1 VSDRV
6 RKCNKAYVKIFR
18 LYAGAVQKLLSRDSA
33 VAEAKECA
41 VAKRADDDYVSKF
54 QTHTP
59 RIGRQYVTST
69 LLFKR
74 DSQRRRSHGGG
85 RHKSCGVLREM
96 LAMWYSIVRHSVDVK
111 IMCRFPKKLLLVK
124 ALMLQQ
130 DYYASCLTNKVNP
143 ERVRVDAKWLRRWLA
158 EYRLTSRR
166 PNRKF
171 KVSRVVLSER
181 LKIFWIVTAKLRML
195 IILTFGYDPKFRN
208 VDQSPFH
215 CNEAGSAECST
226 IALKGAPT
234 VPLVENHAATRE
246 RWSLNSMTDSS
257 RERIARELPGFELM
271 FKAEGKVKEARL
283 QAYVVSKGLPFKV
296 SVVTGPSG
304 SYREHDILNFLE
316 KWLLPW
322 GAGRE
327 WNALFVFMHNE
338 TRRLLAETPALLVPG
353 ACHP

>member
-1 VSDRV
+1 M
-6 RKCNKAYVKIFR
+6 
-18 LYAGAVQKLLSRDSA
+18 
-33 VAEAKECA
+33 E
-41 VAKRADDDYVSKF
+41 
-54 QTHTP
+54 
-59 RIGRQYVTST
+59 
-69 LLFKR
+69 
-74 DSQRRRSHGGG
+74 
-85 RHKSCGVLREM
+85 
-96 LAMWYSIVRHSVDVK
+96 
-111 IMCRFPKKLLLVK
+111 
-124 ALMLQQ
+124 
-130 DYYASCLTNKVNP
+130 P
-143 ERVRVDAKWLRRWLA
+143 ERVQVDAGWLRGWLA

-171 KVSRVVLSER
+171 KVSRVVLLER

-215 CNEAGSAECST
+215 GNEAGSAECNT

-257 RERIARELPGFELM
+257 RERISQELPGFELM

-304 SYREHDILNFLE
+304 SYREHDILDFLE
-316 KWLLPW
+316 LRLLPW
-322 GAGRE
+322 GPVRA
-327 WNALFVFMHNE
+327 
-338 TRRLLAETPALLVPG
+338 
-353 ACHP
+353 